1 MDAEKPADDDDP
13 MDDKPEEPEELLGRR
28 REAKWINEYRAHRR
42 RDKLYDDQLE
52 RRDKL
57 YDDQLERQDKA
68 NEESRVSYARSHRAE
83 LAKEEAKKKETKED
97 RELNDAK
104 VTEYDAWYFR
114 RILLQKASESLEVAL
129 RTARHNHTMAL
140 EDLRLHDKRE
150 PKHTVGD
157 QLVYKPSWYDVAKL
171 RKEDLWGAGPDYG
184 NNQPQPVR
192 NSSSGSS
199 DHV

>member
-1 MDAEKPADDDDP
+1 MGKFRDQEVEANKRRAEIVVYYD
-13 MDDKPEEPEELLGRR
+13 GR
-28 REAKWINEYRAHRR
+28 AAQ
-42 RDKLYDDQLE
+42 LYDA
-52 RRDKL
+52 
-57 YDDQLERQDKA
+57 QLERQDKA
-68 NEESRVSYARSHRAE
+68 NDDHRVSYERYRRAE
-83 LAKEEAKKKETKED
+83 LAKDEAKKTETKED

-104 VTEYDAWYFR
+104 VTEYDAWRFR
-114 RILLQKASESLEVAL
+114 RIQLQKASESLEVAL

-157 QLVYKPSWYDVAKL
+157 QLKFIPSWYDSEKL
-171 RKEDLWGAGPDYG
+171 RKKGVWGAGPDYG
-184 NNQPQPVR
+184 NNQLQPVR